1 MKGESVVTAA
11 LQPVI
16 AACCLHVIRPW
27 EGGRRADL
35 WGRGHAHSVSRPP
48 RAPPLKAPPTTLL
61 ALRSP
66 AHSSPRFPVGP
77 AHHTRNPTA
86 PPTPP
91 SPAPPTQHLA
101 LLLAPPTHARPSPA
115 HSTPAFL
122 LAPPTTRPASRSAP
136 PTPHVALAAPP
147 TALFALRSPAHST
160 PHLPIGPAHP
170 SPVSRSAPPTPCGR
184 RAAGPDPG
192 RAWRPCCGPGPC
204 SPGPPPRGPPQREPP
219 QREPPQSR
227 SVLLD
232 PASGRLSVL
241 DGWHPDAVAWANFTD
256 AIARTG
262 WAFLELGT
270 SDQYNDSLQAYAAGV
285 AEAAVTQELIYMH
298 WMNTAV
304 DYCGPFK
311 YETEYCEKLK
321 GYVEANLAWMQ
332 EQMESGEDPEY
343 WHQVHLTLLQ
353 LKGLEDSYEGR
364 VSFPTGRLA
373 INPFG
378 FLLFQ
383 LSGDLEDLEPALNR
397 STGSRKRDLGTGSC
411 SALVK
416 LLPGNQELLVAHD
429 TWSSYQ
435 NMLRILKK
443 YSLRFRTGPREGSP
457 LVPGHEQAFSSYP
470 GTIFSSDDFYILSSG
485 LVAQETTI
493 GNNNAALWKYV
504 HPQGSVLEWLRNIVA
519 NRLAT
524 DGATWASVF
533 KRFNSGTYNNQWMIV
548 DYHAFSPGAAVP
560 PAGVLTILE
569 QIPGLVV
576 MADKTVELYQ
586 RGYWASYNLP
596 SFEAVFNASGLPAL
610 VERYGDW
617 FSYSRT
623 PRALIF
629 QRNQS
634 LVRDLESMVRLM
646 RFNNFEQDPLSRCQ
660 ACDPPQNAENAISA
674 RSDLNPTNGT
684 YPFGALRQRVHGG
697 IDTKVTSSQ
706 LAKDFRFVA
715 TSGPTWDQVPAFRW
729 SSSPFKGLVHMGQ
742 PDLWRFSP
750 VHVRWD

>member
-1 MKGESVVTAA
+1 MAAREGLCRRRGLFVVVVAAA
-11 LQPVI
+11 LVP
-16 AACCLHVIRPW
+16 L
-27 EGGRRADL
+27 
-35 WGRGHAHSVSRPP
+35 PP
-48 RAPPLKAPPTTLL
+48 
-61 ALRSP
+61 
-66 AHSSPRFPVGP
+66 G
-77 AHHTRNPTA
+77 
-86 PPTPP
+86 
-91 SPAPPTQHLA
+91 
-101 LLLAPPTHARPSPA
+101 
-115 HSTPAFL
+115 
-122 LAPPTTRPASRSAP
+122 RPA
-136 PTPHVALAAPP
+136 AAPP
-147 TALFALRSPAHST
+147 
-160 PHLPIGPAHP
+160 
-170 SPVSRSAPPTPCGR
+170 PPP
-184 RAAGPDPG
+184 
-192 RAWRPCCGPGPC
+192 
-204 SPGPPPRGPPQREPP
+204 PPPRR
-219 QREPPQSR
+219 SS

-232 PASGRLSVL
+232 PASGRMSVV
-241 DGWHPDAVAWANFTD
+241 DGRVPGAVAWANFTHD
-256 AIARTG
+256 IARTG

-270 SDQYNDSLQAYAAGV
+270 SGRYNDSLQAYAAGV

-332 EQMESGEDPEY
+332 ERMESGEDPEY

-397 STGSRKRDLGTGSC
+397 SRGSRKRDLGTGSC

-416 LLPGNQELLVAHD
+416 LLPGNGELLVAHD

-443 YSLRFRTGPREGSP
+443 YSLRFRTGAREGSP

-485 LVAQETTI
+485 LVALETTI
-493 GNNNAALWKYV
+493 GNSNAALWKYV
-504 HPQGSVLEWLRNIVA
+504 HPQDSVLEWLRNIVA

-524 DGATWASVF
+524 DGATWADVF

-548 DYHAFSPGAAVP
+548 DYRAFSPGATVP
-560 PAGVLTILE
+560 PAGVLTVLE

-576 MADKTVELYQ
+576 MADKTDELY
-586 RGYWASYNLP
+586 RKGYWASYNLP
-596 SFEAVFNASGLPAL
+596 SFETVFNASGLPAL

-617 FSYSRT
+617 FSYGRT

-646 RFNNFEQDPLSRCQ
+646 RFNNFEQDRCHD
-660 ACDPPQNAENAISA
+660 ANLRPPSECRERISA
-674 RSDLNPTNGT
+674 RSDLNPATVPILSGRC
-684 YPFGALRQRVHGG
+684 RQRVHGG
-697 IDTKVTSSQ
+697 IDVKVTSSQ

-715 TSGPTWDQVPAFRW
+715 ASGPTWDQVPAFRW
-729 SSSPFKGLVHMGQ
+729 SSSPFKGLVHMGH